1 MIAALVLAA
10 MVAAASP
17 TPSPERRFVDR
28 PVRENALVGE
38 FSAPADGGR
47 HPALIVLGGFEGD
60 VVPGEAYGLA
70 LQGYSAFAVAYF
82 GKSPLPNAADKVP
95 VETVSRAIDWLRA
108 QPEVDPAHIG
118 IVGISQGSALALLA
132 AGRDPRIR
140 AVAVISPSAYVWFA
154 PAFDNAPDRSSWSEN
169 NGPLPFIGPD
179 RHAED
184 KLGEVYRSGGTY
196 AFRDLYDASLA
207 AASRAAVASATI
219 PVERIGV
226 PVLCVAGD
234 DDRQWD
240 SAGACKTIAARRRGS
255 AGAASDEVVI
265 EPGAG
270 HASTLGGRP
279 TADVISAGKMSIR
292 LGGSTPANSRA
303 AADTWARTLTFFG
316 RTL

>member
-10 MVAAASP
+10 LVAAASP

-184 KLGEVYRSGGTY
+184 
-196 AFRDLYDASLA
+196 
-207 AASRAAVASATI
+207 
-219 PVERIGV
+219 
-226 PVLCVAGD
+226 
-234 DDRQWD
+234 
-240 SAGACKTIAARRRGS
+240 
-255 AGAASDEVVI
+255 
-265 EPGAG
+265 
-270 HASTLGGRP
+270 
-279 TADVISAGKMSIR
+279 R